1 MPGIIPAQQVS
12 DQFIS
17 ALDIMP
23 TLLWLTQTEMP
34 KMNRLDGQN
43 IWDAFLCKPITHQPF
58 FFVNNGKVEAVRSDD
73 WKLVLPH
80 RYRIVIEPGKDGR
93 PGIQNNN
100 GAQIELS
107 LFDMKKDPSETTNIA
122 KQHNETVLNLTQL
135 ADSLQKSF
143 QTK

>member
-1 MPGIIPAQQVS
+1 M
-12 DQFIS
+12 
-17 ALDIMP
+17 
-23 TLLWLTQTEMP
+23 
-34 KMNRLDGQN
+34 
-43 IWDAFLCKPITHQPF
+43 
-58 FFVNNGKVEAVRSDD
+58 NNGKVEAVRFDN

-100 GAQIELS
+100 GAEIELS